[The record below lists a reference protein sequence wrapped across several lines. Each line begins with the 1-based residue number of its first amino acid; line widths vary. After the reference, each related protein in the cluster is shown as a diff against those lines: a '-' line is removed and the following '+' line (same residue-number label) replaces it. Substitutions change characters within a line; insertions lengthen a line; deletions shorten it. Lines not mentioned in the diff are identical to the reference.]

1 VFSGVTGMIDILSV
15 LPVILTIAA
24 LPISLSG
31 IGVREQL
38 FQKVLS
44 ALFGIPEGLAVM
56 ISVAGFLMVVFW
68 GLVGGCVY
76 LVYRPSG
83 GLHVGDIQEQVESV
97 EESIENKA

>member
-1 VFSGVTGMIDILSV
+1 
-15 LPVILTIAA
+15 

-38 FQKVLS
+38 FQNVLS
-44 ALFGIPEGLAVM
+44 SLFGISKGLAVM
-56 ISVAGFLMVVFW
+56 ISVTGFLMVVFW

-83 GLHVGDIQEQVESV
+83 GLHVNEMQEQIEAV